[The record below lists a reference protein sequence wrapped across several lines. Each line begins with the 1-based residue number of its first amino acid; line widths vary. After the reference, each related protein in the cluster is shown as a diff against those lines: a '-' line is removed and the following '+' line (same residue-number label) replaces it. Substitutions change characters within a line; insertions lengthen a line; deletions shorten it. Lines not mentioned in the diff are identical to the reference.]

1 MAVKAAHPRAMR
13 PHASR
18 FIFSEPH
25 SLIVASQTRRAEATN
40 VTLRR
45 HGVTATI
52 CCSRTLNDADTLA
65 FAPRLPGGLT
75 RLSFTVVRR
84 NIRLRVGVTALMA
97 SYQLLIEHGGLDI
110 LHYGERI
117 KLDGRNSWR
126 EQFHPRS
133 CGSLSTSRL
142 AVGLSVRRIEKSGE
156 RGIVPH
162 EMRSV
167 PSPRRT
173 MPATTRSDSW
183 LRWRRRSRC

>member
-117 KLDGRNSWR
+117 KLDGRNLVERAIPPPIMR
-126 EQFHPRS
+126 EPVHQPL
-133 CGSLSTSRL
+133 G
-142 AVGLSVRRIEKSGE
+142 RRPLRQANRKE
-156 RGIVPH
+156 RGTGN
-162 EMRSV
+162 RAS
-167 PSPRRT
+167 
-173 MPATTRSDSW
+173 
-183 LRWRRRSRC
+183 